1 MHHRPEPIPDAIV
14 PAASRAA
21 PRRPAPELGALRDFW
36 ALLMRRWL
44 VIAAVFLLTTAT
56 VVGAS
61 LMQAATWTAQTTI
74 MVKQGREFFYRAEVG
89 DATGRPLL
97 SVAEM
102 VNSQV
107 EILASRDLAE
117 QVVGEMGLERVYPD
131 MIVEPGPGNPP
142 LDPAALLP
150 VAVSRFQES
159 LTVMDVPE
167 SSIIR
172 VSYENRSPQVAADAL
187 NLLVEKFKEKHVG
200 VFGDPALGFLAKQRE
215 EYEKRLVNSEK
226 GLDRFRQDNAVYEL
240 AEQRSMQLRR
250 RMELETDLQN
260 AGLRIAELEHQLSMV
275 SGGSISAGPTEPPP
289 AITED
294 RASMVR
300 RRGELASALQ
310 EADMQLAALR
320 QQLIVMRPGADAPG
334 YTGTQQWRSIDE
346 AFVRLLDLQLREK
359 EALRNYND
367 SSRMVSG
374 IREEIAM
381 VEAFLRDRGAYVRQV
396 NEAAIREQLEML
408 VARRGAAID
417 QIEVVDAQ
425 IRAVDLRAILDEL
438 GPLETRSARIR
449 EELGRNQDQLQ
460 ALDRLEV
467 DLRRLQRQVEL
478 DESNYRSFLAK
489 SEDARL
495 LEELDRQKLVN
506 IAVIE
511 RAAPPVQPSSLSPRI
526 RAVIGAAVGLAA
538 ALAAAVFLELV
549 SRS

>member
-1 MHHRPEPIPDAIV
+1 MHHRPEPIPDALV

-56 VVGAS
+56 VVWAS

-117 QVVGEMGLERVYPD
+117 QVVGEMGLERIYPE
-131 MIVEPGPGNPP
+131 MIVQPGPGDPP

-159 LTVMDVPE
+159 LTVMDIPE

-172 VSYENRSPQVAADAL
+172 VSYENRSPRVAADAL
-187 NLLVEKFKEKHVG
+187 NLLIEKFKEKHVT

-226 GLDRFRQDNAVYEL
+226 GLDRFRQENAVYEV
-240 AEQRSMQLRR
+240 AEQRSMHLRR
-250 RMELETDLQN
+250 RMELETEFQN
-260 AGLRIAELEHQLSMV
+260 AGLRIAELEHQQSMLG
-275 SGGSISAGPTEPPP
+275 GGSISASPTEPPP

-294 RASMVR
+294 RSSMVR

-310 EADMQLAALR
+310 EADIQLAALR
-320 QQLIVMRPGADAPG
+320 QQLIVMRPGAEAPG
-334 YTGTQQWRSIDE
+334 YTGTQQWRSIDD
-346 AFVRLLDLQLREK
+346 AFSRLLEIQLREK
-359 EALRNYND
+359 EALRNYNED
-367 SSRMVSG
+367 SRMVKG

-425 IRAVDLRAILDEL
+425 IRAVDLRTILDEL

-449 EELGRNQDQLQ
+449 EELDRNQDHLQ
-460 ALDRLEV
+460 GLDRLEV